1 MASNISSAVVS
12 EHHAEGSVFDKTSGL
27 RVIDLSNFEERK
39 QEIAQQLVS
48 SAKDVGFFFITGSQS
63 VFDAHV
69 NAMRWSLVEGGHR
82 SAMHKSDL

>member
-63 VFDAHV
+63 VF
-69 NAMRWSLVEGGHR
+69 
-82 SAMHKSDL
+82 